1 MLEKLII
8 QENHMNKT
16 LLSLQKYATDFY
28 SGTEFGESNIVSS
41 PLGSWLLVA
50 SVASGLDLSNNSPL
64 KEDIEKTLHMSIE
77 EASNAVKEILEQYRE
92 LNYVSQ
98 AWTAPNLSSLPAVQK
113 WVEANTLLPH
123 EGNIPS
129 QEKIDEWASTN
140 TNDLIKKFPSEMNEA
155 TMVVIA
161 NIIYSKL
168 AWKTQFKTVPA
179 NEQMSRWGVE
189 NVLVAN
195 ATEDVKFVKDMD
207 GNVYASYRVKATGD
221 KESVS
226 LVTSL
231 SGEDDPKKLMD
242 VIGNI
247 EEMEELTPDE
257 AALNCSK
264 DIFRVKEV
272 RRGTTPTVIIANVP
286 AWDAESEHSLLANK
300 ALGYQSLFEAFGEGS
315 EGGFD
320 AQAKQVAVAKF
331 DKDGFEAAAL
341 TSMVMA
347 RCAMPS
353 LVTQTVYELNFG
365 NPFVFVSHLQKLPVF
380 SGYICNAKEG

>member
-1 MLEKLII
+1 
-8 QENHMNKT
+8 MNKT
-16 LLSLQKYATDFY
+16 LLSLQEYATDFY

-50 SVASGLDLSNNSPL
+50 SVASGLDFSSNSPL
-64 KEDIEKTLHMSIE
+64 KAEVENTLHMSIE

-92 LNYVSQ
+92 LNYVSK
-98 AWTAPNLSSLPAVQK
+98 AWTNPNLTSLPAVQK
-113 WVEANTLLPH
+113 WVEANTLIPH

-129 QEKIDEWASTN
+129 QKSIDEWAATN

-168 AWKTQFKTVPA
+168 AWKTQFKAVPA
-179 NEQMSRWGVE
+179 NEPMSRWGVE

-195 ATEDVKFVKDMD
+195 ATEDVRFVKDTD
-207 GNVYASYRVKATGD
+207 GNVFASYQVKAKGD

-231 SGEDDPKKLMD
+231 SGDNDPKKLMD

-247 EEMEELTPDE
+247 DEMEDLTPDE
-257 AALNCSK
+257 AVLLNCSK

-272 RRGTTPTVIIANVP
+272 RRGTVPTVIVANVP
-286 AWDAESEHSLLANK
+286 AWDAESEHSLLKNK
-300 ALGYQSLFEAFGEGS
+300 ALGYQSLFEAFGEGAD
-315 EGGFD
+315 GGFE
-320 AQAKQVAVAKF
+320 AQAKQIAVAKF

-341 TSMVMA
+341 TAMVMA

-353 LVTQTVYELNFG
+353 LVTQTVYELNFA
-365 NPFVFVSHLQKLPVF
+365 NPFVFVSYLQKLPVF